1 MASSRNQ
8 QPESSGRSTRQKRSI
23 RQVLTNADRPL
34 TPQEILIEAQLD
46 CPGLGIATV
55 YRAIRA
61 WVEEGW
67 IAPVELPG
75 QPDRFELGGKRHHHH
90 FHCEACDR
98 VYPIHACPG
107 HMENLAPQ
115 GFQVQRHD
123 LTLHGRCAAC
133 ATAS

>member
-75 QPDRFELGGKRHHHH
+75 HPYRFELGGNRHHHH
-90 FHCEACDR
+90 FHCRSCGLVFEVERCDSR
-98 VYPIHACPG
+98 VAAF
-107 HMENLAPQ
+107 APPD
-115 GFQVQRHD
+115 FVVDDHEI
-123 LTLHGRCAAC
+123 LLYGRCASC
-133 ATAS
+133 VG